1 MVLEAL
7 NEASALD
14 LQDAE
19 AHIHLALA
27 AAEPEPTLQQA
38 LNGPDSVEWEE
49 ALNYEISQLE
59 KLGTWEI
66 VDLPR
71 SANL

>member
-1 MVLEAL
+1 MALEAL
-7 NEASALD
+7 NEASTLD
-14 LQDAE
+14 LLDE
-19 AHIHLALA
+19 ETHLHLALA

-66 VDLPR
+66 VDLPHG
-71 SANL
+71 ANL